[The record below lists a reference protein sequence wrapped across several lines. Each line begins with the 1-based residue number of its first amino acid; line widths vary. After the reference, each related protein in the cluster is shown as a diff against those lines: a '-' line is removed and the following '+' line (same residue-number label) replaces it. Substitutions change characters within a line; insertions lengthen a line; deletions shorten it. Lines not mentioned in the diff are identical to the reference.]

1 MREITFQLIEAVFTM
16 ASKKIEK
23 AGSLLKEEQLARVV
37 KIVSEGLADNWSQVR
52 MAASKAVRAYFIFQ
66 GNYTT

>member
-1 MREITFQLIEAVFTM
+1 M